1 MINSL
6 DMMVEELYDVKILE
20 MARIACASIP
30 EDLCEQMDLYDD
42 YFVEIREYIQE
53 KLPATY
59 ILCRREY
66 IQEKLDE

>member
-30 EDLCEQMDLYDD
+30 EDLCEQMDLSDD
-42 YFVEIREYIQE
+42 FFVEIREYIQ
-53 KLPATY
+53 K
-59 ILCRREY
+59 
-66 IQEKLDE
+66 QLDEN

>member
-1 MINSL
+1 
-6 DMMVEELYDVKILE
+6 MMVEELYDVKILE

-30 EDLCEQMDLYDD
+30 EDLCEQMDLSDD

-66 IQEKLDE
+66 TQEKLDE

>member
-30 EDLCEQMDLYDD
+30 EDLCEQMDLSDD
-42 YFVEIREYIQE
+42 FFVEIREYIQKQLNE
-53 KLPATY
+53 
-59 ILCRREY
+59 
-66 IQEKLDE
+66 D